1 MHVLA
6 LAKTKGGV
14 GSTTLAACLAV
25 EASRHH
31 KRVGILDCD
40 PQRSLERWWHTRVG
54 EAQLGLGD
62 RRLELVEHERHLDDT
77 LAKARAGNFDVLV
90 IDGPPGNIDVTSL
103 IIEAADFIL
112 IASQPSPLDVG
123 AMDAVVDVARES
135 SKPYAF
141 ILTRTKPNAV
151 ATPEAGDFL
160 STLGEVLKDP
170 EDPKRERFL
179 EIGDRTGYSAA
190 MLRGATLPEVEPKG
204 KAPGEI
210 AKLWDVIDAK
220 LRKAAKAAAKSR
232 VA

>member
-40 PQRSLERWWHTRVG
+40 PQRSLERWWHTRAG
-54 EAQLGLGD
+54 EAQLGLDD

-77 LAKARAGNFDVLV
+77 LAKARDGKFDVLI

-135 SKPYAF
+135 GKPYAF

-170 EDPKRERFL
+170 KSGALL

-204 KAPGEI
+204 KAPAEI
-210 AKLWDVIDAK
+210 AKLWDTIDAK
-220 LRKAAKAAAKSR
+220 LRRAAKAAAKAR